1 MALVIGFV
9 HFFYMTRE
17 MEDWNTGEDG
27 SEHRCVL
34 FKHTRVFTTR
44 QEGAVGR
51 GCVKVGQNSALA
63 LPGTLVRTQCESN
76 VKAKNALVSHLSTE
90 YLHVVSV

>member
-1 MALVIGFV
+1 MALAIAFG
-9 HFFYMTRE
+9 HFFYVTLVRG
-17 MEDWNTGEDG
+17 DRNTGEDG

-63 LPGTLVRTQCESN
+63 LPGT
-76 VKAKNALVSHLSTE
+76 
-90 YLHVVSV
+90 HVPGTM